1 MKNFIYDINTKVY
14 FGQNQLDFL
23 CSELK
28 RFGKNVLLTYGKG
41 SIKKIGLYDK
51 VINLLKE
58 DGFNVFEL
66 ADIDPNPR
74 ITSVSKGAKICK
86 ENNINVVLAV
96 GGGSVI
102 DCSKFICANALD
114 DVSDPWDYF
123 SGKAQVTAA
132 LPLVT
137 IPTMAATGSEMNI
150 TGVLTNEELIIKK
163 SASSPL
169 CRPAVSFLD
178 PTNTYSVSK
187 FQTASGTADIF
198 SHILEL
204 YFNFNADFY
213 MLRRIK
219 DALMKTV
226 IKYGPIA
233 LNNPRD
239 YEARANLMWASS
251 WAINGFLKAGDA
263 IVWSCHPIE
272 HELSALYDIAH
283 GLGLA
288 IITPKWMKYCLN
300 EKTLPY
306 FVELGTGVFDIDKN
320 LEPMDIANKCIK
332 KVEDFFYVDLG
343 LDDTL
348 SKVGIKEED
357 FPLLAKKACKGET
370 LNTFLPLDQKAIE
383 EILMM
388 SK

>member
-58 DGFNVFEL
+58 DGFNIFEL

-123 SGKAQVTAA
+123 SGKAKVTAA

-272 HELSALYDIAH
+272 HELSAFYDIAH

-357 FPLLAKKACKGET
+357 FPLLAKKACKGGT